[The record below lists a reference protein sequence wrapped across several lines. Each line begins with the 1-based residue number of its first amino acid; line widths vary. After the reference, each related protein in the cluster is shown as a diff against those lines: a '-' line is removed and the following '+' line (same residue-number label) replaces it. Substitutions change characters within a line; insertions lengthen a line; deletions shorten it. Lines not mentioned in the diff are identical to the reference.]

1 MNYDPKT
8 QPQIILRLI
17 RQDEGL
23 AYRLKRSW
31 HQYDSELLI
40 SSTND
45 IPISLHDPGIKAVIN
60 FDIDAAAKGH
70 CKACLIDVKVAD
82 AKDSGQLRTVN
93 VNLLISHAKQGVGER
108 FESRAIMSI
117 VLNLQAT
124 EEVLYGCIHRTASLG
139 SSKVVLAKM
148 E

>member
-8 QPQIILRLI
+8 QPQIILRLT

-31 HQYDSELLI
+31 HQYDSELLV

-45 IPISLHDPGIKAVIN
+45 IPVSLYDPGIKAVIN
-60 FDIDAAAKGH
+60 FDINAAAKGH

-93 VNLLISHAKQGVGER
+93 VNLLISYAKQCVGER
-108 FESRAIMSI
+108 FESRAIMT
-117 VLNLQAT
+117 VVFQLHAA
-124 EEVLYGCIHRTASLG
+124 EEVLDGCIHRTASLG
-139 SSKVVLAKM
+139 SSKIVLAKM